1 MKRLSHKL
9 LLTVTLMATFIL
21 GAPLANAQEESYR
34 FDLGAGLGMGG
45 YMGDL
50 NESNPFKR
58 PGFTGNLAFHY
69 RFDSRW
75 ALSTV
80 LGYSS
85 LSGNSSD
92 LGSALPDGAE
102 YSFKSSVIDLSE
114 RVEVNFFAFGIGETY
129 KRLRRWSPYLAV
141 GLGFA
146 MASCDGASHAAFTIP
161 MAVGVKYKLKERI
174 NLGLEFSMTKAFGDK
189 LDGDITDL
197 YQVKSSFV
205 KNTDWYSR
213 LALSVSYEFG
223 LRCPTCHYYD

>member
-1 MKRLSHKL
+1 MNRLMHTL
-9 LLTVTLMATFIL
+9 LLPVVVTAALIL
-21 GAPLANAQEESYR
+21 SGPRALAQEESYR
-34 FDLGAGLGMGG
+34 YDLGAGLGMGG

-50 NESNPFKR
+50 NESNPFGR
-58 PGFTGNLAFHY
+58 PGFTGNITFRY
-69 RFDSRW
+69 RFDTRW

-80 LGYSS
+80 AGYSS
-85 LSGNSSD
+85 LSGNSAN

-102 YSFKSSVIDLSE
+102 YTFRSSVVDLSE

-129 KRLRRWSPYLAV
+129 KHLRRWSPYLAAGV
-141 GLGFA
+141 GVA
-146 MASCDGASHAAFTIP
+146 MASCDGSNHLAFTIP

-189 LDGDITDL
+189 LDGEITDL

-213 LALSVSYEFG
+213 LSLSVSYEFG